1 MRNQYSNKLIEM
13 RYGFLKLIL
22 LFLVISVAGSGY
34 GNPTE
39 KEVLKAIK
47 SCNLQMVLQFLDN
60 GNDINGIY
68 GREKVTLLNYAIRTE
83 SKEVFGRLLEMGA
96 DPNKLSNGKTPI
108 MYAAQNKR
116 PYMFRELIKFDANLD
131 EPGKKGNTAV
141 IYAAKSGKLN
151 CVKLLVENGANVE
164 LKNTAGMTA
173 LDYANISNFPKIAE
187 YLVKIIE
194 MRHYYNNLPFYFDGP
209 HIEWQNDTLVRMFYM
224 VYDTIKKFPLLK
236 DDFFGINSDTVTL
249 AGFAGDTSHYTITR
263 EKNRGPSVFE
273 NVSRVL
279 SIGDIHGNYMA
290 LLSYLINNNIVDKN
304 LNWTWGDGHIILLG
318 DVFDRGN
325 QVTESLWLIYQ
336 LDIKARKH
344 GGRVHMLLGNH
355 EVMIMTN
362 DTRYLNRKYEVFS
375 NYFLRDYA
383 NFFDTNSELGQ
394 WLRDRNTII
403 KINGVIYSHA
413 GISPQVLGLRLSI
426 NSINNFLGEYL
437 LDPKIPE
444 KGSTIELI
452 TRTNG
457 PLWYRGYITNFEG
470 DLLITQEEVDAIL
483 DFYKADLMVIA
494 HTENDNITR
503 LFENKIIAI
512 DVPIRNRSFVPEGLL
527 IEDGKFYCVCGDG
540 KTKVLE

>member
-1 MRNQYSNKLIEM
+1 MR
-13 RYGFLKLIL
+13 
-22 LFLVISVAGSGY
+22 
-34 GNPTE
+34 
-39 KEVLKAIK
+39 AIK
-47 SCNLQMVLQFLDN
+47 SGNVKMVLQFLDN

-68 GREKVTLLNYAIRTE
+68 GREKVTLLNYAIKTE

-96 DPNKLSNGKTPI
+96 DPNKLSNGKTSI

-116 PYMFRELIKFDANLD
+116 PFMFRQLIKYGANLD

-141 IYAAKSGKLN
+141 IYAAKSGRLN
-151 CVKLLVENGANVE
+151 CVKLLVENGAAVE
-164 LKNTAGMTA
+164 LKNSAGMTA

-224 VYDTIKKFPLLK
+224 VYDTVKKFPLLK
-236 DDFFGINSDTVTL
+236 DDFYSVNSDTVTL

-263 EKNRGPSVFE
+263 EKIRESSTFE

-279 SIGDIHGNYMA
+279 AIGDIHGQYKA
-290 LLSYLINNNIVDKN
+290 ILAYFKNNNIIDEN
-304 LNWTWGDGHIILLG
+304 LNWTWGDGHIILMG

-336 LDIKARKH
+336 LDIKARRQ

-362 DTRYLNRKYEVFS
+362 DTRYLNKKYEVFS

-383 NFFDTNSELGQ
+383 KFFDANSELGH

-403 KINGVIYSHA
+403 KINDIIYSHA
-413 GISPQVLGLRLSI
+413 GISPQIYEKKLSI
-426 NSINNFLGEYL
+426 DSINDLLRAYL
-437 LDPKIPE
+437 NDPKIPE
-444 KGSTIELI
+444 KGQLTELI
-452 TRTNG
+452 TNASG
-457 PLWYRGYITNFEG
+457 PLWYRGFILEFDDNI
-470 DLLITQEEVDAIL
+470 LITQKQVDAIL
-483 DFYKADLMVIA
+483 DYYKADLMVIA
-494 HTENDNITR
+494 HTENDEITR
-503 LFENKIIAI
+503 LYENKIIAI
-512 DVPIRNRSFVPEGLL
+512 DVPIRNRKFIPVGLL
-527 IEDGKFYCVCGDG
+527 VEDGKISCVYGDG
-540 KTKVLE
+540 KIKELE